1 VILLVT
7 HLSLNTNGWQGDTD
21 QGKFDFTDST
31 SHVSVKR
38 SFGIKNK
45 NFDKLQTG

>member
-1 VILLVT
+1 MILLVP
-7 HLSLNTNGWQGDTD
+7 HLSLNRNGWPGDTD
-21 QGKFDFTDST
+21 QGKFDFTGST

-38 SFGIKNK
+38 SYGVKNK